1 MDNSNNNHT
10 YDNVYFDTA
19 LASEVYNELR
29 ADKLIFGSDMKH
41 ELEKVLRAIP
51 KEDVNKDIY

>member
-1 MDNSNNNHT
+1 LDNSNNNHT

-19 LASEVYNELR
+19 LTSEVYNELR

-41 ELEKVLRAIP
+41 EFEKVLRAIS